1 MLIKK
6 EVIEKALKKVREDLQ
21 IIQAVEKRKRAEELG
36 IKLFK
41 DEDVVAQFVDL
52 PPQLRPN
59 QNGLTPAQFQVYAD
73 FAKLN

>member
-6 EVIEKALKKVREDLQ
+6 EVIEKALKKVREDPQ

-41 DEDVVAQFVDL
+41 DEDVTAQFHEL
-52 PPQLRPN
+52 PP
-59 QNGLTPAQFQVYAD
+59 
-73 FAKLN
+73 